1 MNTHMKPMQRR
12 ILILAVGVALAL
24 PGRAAVLL
32 DDTWSDG
39 KRTEQSLPA
48 RSAWF
53 CSKGSALT
61 AAANSMTLAISTGS
75 IMAVTYFTT
84 NDASPAQLK
93 VGDTLTARF
102 ALTFTK
108 VAAANKSAAF
118 RIALCNFSTA
128 QFSPKRV
135 PEDKFSTGA
144 LGGGVDGYALFQN
157 VCGTFGKSA
166 PMDVRKHTTLGYK
179 LLATSDDWTS
189 LGTSPASAEGFA
201 GLADGTPYVLQFAL
215 QRTGSNSMAVA
226 VNWSNTVSGATLAAS
241 GTDNVA
247 TNFSFD
253 GIAIRASGAGETAAK
268 VTFTGLKI
276 ELTPAATPSTPP
288 PVAKHP

>member
-1 MNTHMKPMQRR
+1 MKLMQQMT
-12 ILILAVGVALAL
+12 LTLAVVLGLAL
-24 PGRAAVLL
+24 PGHAVVLL

-39 KRTEQSLPA
+39 KRTDQNLPS

-53 CSKGSALT
+53 CSKDSALT
-61 AAANSMTLAISTGS
+61 ATANSMTLAISPKS

-102 ALTFTK
+102 ALTFSK

-118 RIALCNFSTA
+118 RVALCNFADSML
-128 QFSPKRV
+128 SPKRV
-135 PEDKFSTGA
+135 PADDFSTSSQGS
-144 LGGGVDGYALFQN
+144 GVNGYALFQN
-157 VCGTFGKSA
+157 MGVTFGKSA
-166 PMDVRKHTTLGYK
+166 PMDIRKHTALNFK
-179 LLATSDDWTS
+179 ILSTSDDWTS
-189 LGTSPASAEGFA
+189 LGTSPASADGFA
-201 GLADGTPYVLQFAL
+201 GLADGTPYVLLFAL
-215 QRTGSNSMAVA
+215 QRTGTNSLAIA
-226 VNWSNTVSGATLAAS
+226 ASWSNTVSGATLATS

-253 GIAIRASGAGETAAK
+253 GIAIRSSGAGETCSK

-276 ELTPAATPSTPP
+276 ELTPGSTPP
-288 PVAKHP
+288 PAAKHP